1 MAIDNTICTAGD
13 HNYLWGL
20 FLLIASMRRF
30 GMDEPV
36 IVGTKGFTDRDR
48 RVLEQ
53 FGGVRLV
60 SLDHA
65 AHSLTCHKAEVMLAA
80 RTDFVTWAD
89 SDAMFKGNCSALL
102 LPPDADE
109 IRVRRRCA
117 EEMPGAFPKGYDLR
131 RILPAWRKDVAAAA
145 GLDAAALPGVTER
158 FVASFRSCSACFL
171 SVARSRERFLRT
183 WHTLMMRLP
192 KGDAGV
198 VDKSLVAYHQLDES
212 CLNAVLAF
220 LPDAPKVTE
229 TYGLDRDPERI
240 YLHFIGRPKP
250 WEGWTPRSARHI
262 EAVVSTVEWAVAEGL
277 ELPGDVPSSLRRN
290 RLALHRA
297 TARWNELWFKARKRL
312 CVGRRRV

>member
-36 IVGTKGFTDRDR
+36 IVGTKGFTNRDR

-80 RTDFVTWAD
+80 ESGYVTWAD
-89 SDAMFKGNCSALL
+89 SDAMFKGNCSNLL
-102 LPPDADE
+102 LPPDVAQ

-117 EEMPGAFPKGYDLR
+117 AEMPGAFPKGHDLA

-158 FVASFRSCSACFL
+158 FIASFRSCSACYL
-171 SVARSRERFLRT
+171 SLARSQERFLLV
-183 WHTLMMRLP
+183 WHALMMRLP

-220 LPDAPKVTE
+220 LPDAPRVTE

-262 EAVVSTVEWAVAEGL
+262 ETVVSTVEWAVAEGL
-277 ELPGDVPSSLRRN
+277 ELPSGVPPPLRRN

-312 CVGRRRV
+312 CVGRRRA

>member
-131 RILPAWRKDVAAAA
+131 RILPAWRKDVEAAA

-312 CVGRRRV
+312 CVGRRRA

>member
-65 AHSLTCHKAEVMLAA
+65 DHSLTCHKAEVMLAA
-80 RTDFVTWAD
+80 ESGYVTWAD
-89 SDAMFKGNCSALL
+89 SDAMFKGNCSNLL
-102 LPPDADE
+102 LPPDVAQ

-117 EEMPGAFPKGYDLR
+117 AEMPGAFPKGYDLR

-220 LPDAPKVTE
+220 LPDAPRVTE
-229 TYGLDRDPERI
+229 TYGLDRDPERT

-262 EAVVSTVEWAVAEGL
+262 ETVVSTVEWAVAEGL
-277 ELPGDVPSSLRRN
+277 ELPSGVPPPLRRN

-312 CVGRRRV
+312 CVGRRRA

>member
-65 AHSLTCHKAEVMLAA
+65 DHSLTCHKAEVMLAA
-80 RTDFVTWAD
+80 ESGYVTWAD
-89 SDAMFKGNCSALL
+89 SDAMFKGNCSNLL
-102 LPPDADE
+102 LPPDVAQ

-117 EEMPGAFPKGYDLR
+117 AEMPGAFPKGHDLA
-131 RILPAWRKDVAAAA
+131 RILPTWRRDVADAA
-145 GLDAAALPGVTER
+145 GLDVRTIPRVTAAD
-158 FVASFRSCSACFL
+158 VAAFRSCSACFL

-198 VDKSLVAYHQLDES
+198 VTSPSSHTTSLTS
-212 CLNAVLAF
+212 
-220 LPDAPKVTE
+220 
-229 TYGLDRDPERI
+229 R
-240 YLHFIGRPKP
+240 
-250 WEGWTPRSARHI
+250 
-262 EAVVSTVEWAVAEGL
+262 VSTPVS
-277 ELPGDVPSSLRRN
+277 PSCRAHRR
-290 RLALHRA
+290 
-297 TARWNELWFKARKRL
+297 
-312 CVGRRRV
+312 

>member
-297 TARWNELWFKARKRL
+297 MARWNELWFKARKRL
-312 CVGRRRV
+312 CVGRRRA

>member
-80 RTDFVTWAD
+80 ESGYVTWAD
-89 SDAMFKGNCSALL
+89 SDAMFKGNCSNLL
-102 LPPDADE
+102 LPPDVAQ

-117 EEMPGAFPKGYDLR
+117 AEMPGAFPKGHDLA
-131 RILPAWRKDVAAAA
+131 RILPTWRRDVVDAA
-145 GLDAAALPGVTER
+145 GLDVRTIPRVTAAD
-158 FVASFRSCSACFL
+158 VAAFRSCSACYL
-171 SVARSRERFLRT
+171 SLARSQERFLLV
-183 WHTLMMRLP
+183 WHALMMRLP

-198 VDKSLVAYHQLDES
+198 VDRSLASYHQLDES
-212 CLNAVLAF
+212 CLNACLAF
-220 LPDAPKVTE
+220 LPGAPKVTE
-229 TYGLDRDPERI
+229 TYGLDRDPERT

-262 EAVVSTVEWAVAEGL
+262 ETVVSTVEWAVAEGL
-277 ELPGDVPSSLRRN
+277 ELPSGVPPPLRRN

-312 CVGRRRV
+312 CVGRRRA

>member
-65 AHSLTCHKAEVMLAA
+65 DHSLTCHKAEVMLAA
-80 RTDFVTWAD
+80 ESGYVTWAD
-89 SDAMFKGNCSALL
+89 SDAMFKGNCSNLL
-102 LPPDADE
+102 LPPDVAQ

-117 EEMPGAFPKGYDLR
+117 AEMPGAFPKGHDLA
-131 RILPAWRKDVAAAA
+131 RILPMWRRDVADAA
-145 GLDAAALPGVTER
+145 GLDVRTIPRVTAAD
-158 FVASFRSCSACFL
+158 VAAFRSCSACFL

-212 CLNAVLAF
+212 CLNACLAF
-220 LPDAPKVTE
+220 LPGAPKVTE
-229 TYGLDRDPERI
+229 TYGLDRDPERT

-262 EAVVSTVEWAVAEGL
+262 ETVVSTVEWAVAEGL
-277 ELPGDVPSSLRRN
+277 ELPSGVPPPLRRN

-297 TARWNELWFKARKRL
+297 TARWNELWFKAWKRL
-312 CVGRRRV
+312 CVGRRRA

>member
-1 MAIDNTICTAGD
+1 MENNTICTAGD

-262 EAVVSTVEWAVAEGL
+262 EAVVSTGL

-312 CVGRRRV
+312 CVGRRRA

>member
-312 CVGRRRV
+312 CVGRRRA

>member
-65 AHSLTCHKAEVMLAA
+65 DHSLTCHKAEVMLAA
-80 RTDFVTWAD
+80 ESGYVTWAD
-89 SDAMFKGNCSALL
+89 SDAMFKGNCSNLF
-102 LPPDADE
+102 LPPDVAQ
-109 IRVRRRCA
+109 IRVRRRCTA
-117 EEMPGAFPKGYDLR
+117 EMPGAFPKGHDLA
-131 RILPAWRKDVAAAA
+131 RILPTWRRDVADAA
-145 GLDAAALPGVTER
+145 GLDVRTIPRVTAAD
-158 FVASFRSCSACFL
+158 VAAFRSCSACFL

-212 CLNAVLAF
+212 CLNACLAF
-220 LPDAPKVTE
+220 LPGAPKVTE
-229 TYGLDRDPERI
+229 TYGLDRDPERT

-262 EAVVSTVEWAVAEGL
+262 ETVVSTVEWAVAEGL
-277 ELPGDVPSSLRRN
+277 ELPSGVPPPLRRN

-312 CVGRRRV
+312 CVGRRRA

>member
-80 RTDFVTWAD
+80 ESGYVTWAD
-89 SDAMFKGNCSALL
+89 SDAMFKGNCSNLL
-102 LPPDADE
+102 LPPDVAQ

-117 EEMPGAFPKGYDLR
+117 AEMPGAFPKGHDLA
-131 RILPAWRKDVAAAA
+131 RILPTWRRDVADAA
-145 GLDAAALPGVTER
+145 GLDVRTIPRVTER
-158 FVASFRSCSACFL
+158 FVASFRSCSACYL
-171 SVARSRERFLRT
+171 SLARSQERFLLV
-183 WHTLMMRLP
+183 WHALMMRLP

-198 VDKSLVAYHQLDES
+198 VDRSLASYHQLDES
-212 CLNAVLAF
+212 CLNACLAF
-220 LPDAPKVTE
+220 LPGAPKVTE
-229 TYGLDRDPERI
+229 TYGLDRDPERT

-262 EAVVSTVEWAVAEGL
+262 ETVVSTVEWAVAEGL
-277 ELPGDVPSSLRRN
+277 ELPSGVPPPLRRN

-312 CVGRRRV
+312 CVGRRRA

>member
-65 AHSLTCHKAEVMLAA
+65 DHSLTCHKAEVMLAA
-80 RTDFVTWAD
+80 ESWYVTWAD
-89 SDAMFKGNCSALL
+89 SDAMFKGNCSNLL
-102 LPPDADE
+102 LPPDVAQ

-117 EEMPGAFPKGYDLR
+117 AEMPGAFPKGHDLA
-131 RILPAWRKDVAAAA
+131 RILPTWRRDVADAA
-145 GLDAAALPGVTER
+145 GLDVRTIPRVTAAD
-158 FVASFRSCSACFL
+158 VAAFRSCSACYL
-171 SVARSRERFLRT
+171 SLARSQERFLLV
-183 WHTLMMRLP
+183 WHALMMRLP

-198 VDKSLVAYHQLDES
+198 VDRSLASYHQLDES
-212 CLNAVLAF
+212 CLNACLAF
-220 LPDAPKVTE
+220 LPGAPKVTE
-229 TYGLDRDPERI
+229 TYGLDRDPERT

-262 EAVVSTVEWAVAEGL
+262 ETVVSTVEWAVAEGL
-277 ELPGDVPSSLRRN
+277 ELPSGVPPPLRRN

-312 CVGRRRV
+312 CVGRRRA